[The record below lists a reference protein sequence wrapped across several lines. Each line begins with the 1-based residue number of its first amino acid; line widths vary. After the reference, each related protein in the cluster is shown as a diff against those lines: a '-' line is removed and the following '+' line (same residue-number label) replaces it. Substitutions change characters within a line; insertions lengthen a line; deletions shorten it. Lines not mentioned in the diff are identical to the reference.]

1 MNSHLVCQSCTY
13 ASIVQFLH
21 GRCGNTC
28 ESSQRTGSGIVH
40 CRVRGM
46 SHLGNLQAPWVE
58 NKQKHCVTSTTNT
71 FTTIKFFYIFAWTT
85 GILLKHVISHF
96 KLFKLFY
103 VNYVSKKKQNCP
115 KRILFTSQA
124 LHGSLFLT
132 PNYSLQSSGMHGKQN
147 VEILL
152 VKVQCCALR
161 KIEGNP
167 VL

>member
-58 NKQKHCVTSTTNT
+58 NKQKHCVTSTINT
-71 FTTIKFFYIFAWTT
+71 FTTIKFFDIFAWTT

-103 VNYVSKKKQNCP
+103 VNYVSKKKQKKLP
-115 KRILFTSQA
+115 KAYII
-124 LHGSLFLT
+124 
-132 PNYSLQSSGMHGKQN
+132 YQSSTTWIFVLDTKLQPSKLRN